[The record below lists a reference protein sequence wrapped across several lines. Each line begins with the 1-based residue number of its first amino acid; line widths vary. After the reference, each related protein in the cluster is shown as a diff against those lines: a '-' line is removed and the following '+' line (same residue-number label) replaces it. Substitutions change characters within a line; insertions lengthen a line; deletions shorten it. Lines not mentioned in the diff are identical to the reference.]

1 MIIYL
6 SFIDTKH
13 ISINFLTL
21 GIKNKM
27 ESSAPVG
34 SLPGT
39 PSTLL
44 VSVRKA
50 NFSTIYNSFPVKGNT
65 TIPLVSLS
73 SFVATDKLVRGI
85 INFSTKVNANKLNA
99 NEEFLFWFSGFTDGE
114 GNFSIFLDKV
124 YIRFRFKINLHID
137 DIEVLKTIQSKL
149 NIGRIVIE
157 ENKNSCA
164 FIVQSF
170 S

>member
-1 MIIYL
+1 MIIFL
-6 SFIDTKH
+6 PFIVTD
-13 ISINFLTL
+13 F
-21 GIKNKM
+21 KNKM
-27 ESSAPVG
+27 ESRKFTTSRPSGPVG
-34 SLPGT
+34 LRQEGRAELPEQ
-39 PSTLL
+39 
-44 VSVRKA
+44 K
-50 NFSTIYNSFPVKGNT
+50 
-65 TIPLVSLS
+65 
-73 SFVATDKLVRGI
+73 
-85 INFSTKVNANKLNA
+85 INID
-99 NEEFLFWFSGFTDGE
+99 EEFLFWFSGFTDGE

-149 NIGRIVIE
+149 NIGIIVIE

>member
-1 MIIYL
+1 M
-6 SFIDTKH
+6 S
-13 ISINFLTL
+13 
-21 GIKNKM
+21 
-27 ESSAPVG
+27 
-34 SLPGT
+34 
-39 PSTLL
+39 
-44 VSVRKA
+44 
-50 NFSTIYNSFPVKGNT
+50 
-65 TIPLVSLS
+65 
-73 SFVATDKLVRGI
+73 TDKLVRGI
-85 INFSTKVNANKLNA
+85 RNFSVAHPSEALQKSSPRTFDDEVKIGTKVNTNKLNA

-114 GNFSIFLDKV
+114 GNFSIFLYKV

>member
-1 MIIYL
+1 MMIYL

-13 ISINFLTL
+13 LSINFLTL

-27 ESSAPVG
+27 ES
-34 SLPGT
+34 T
-39 PSTLL
+39 
-44 VSVRKA
+44 K
-50 NFSTIYNSFPVKGNT
+50 FSTIYNSFPAPQLSAPLVGASYWSRAVKGNT
-65 TIPLVSLS
+65 NIPLVSLS

-85 INFSTKVNANKLNA
+85 RNFSTKVNANKLNA

-149 NIGRIVIE
+149 NIGIIVIE